1 MADFTFDGRMKVKT
15 VKAQFKENFGAT
27 LRVYTT
33 VDCKELADDE
43 ATLASIRAEGF
54 AGGEFAVKGNTKV
67 LTFEKKVAELYG
79 IGVQVANADD
89 TEFADDTVTL
99 AAEYGVKAIVQ
110 PGGSVRDE
118 DSIKKSNEC
127 GITMLCTGM
136 RHFKH

>member
-1 MADFTFDGRMKVKT
+1 MADFTFDGRTKVKT

-67 LTFEKKVAELYG
+67 STFEKKVAELYG

-89 TEFADDTVTL
+89 TEFADDTATL
-99 AAEYGVKAIVQ
+99 AAAANTASTESGKAHVTTVDMAGKDEVKW
-110 PGGSVRDE
+110 
-118 DSIKKSNEC
+118 NEHD
-127 GITMLCTGM
+127 I
-136 RHFKH
+136 